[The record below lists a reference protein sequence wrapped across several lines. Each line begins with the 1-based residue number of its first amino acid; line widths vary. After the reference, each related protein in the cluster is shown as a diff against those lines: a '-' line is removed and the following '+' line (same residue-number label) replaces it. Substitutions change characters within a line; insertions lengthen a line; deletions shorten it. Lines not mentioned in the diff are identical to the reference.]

1 MITFDLA
8 VIPVFPPIKS
18 DSKLKLAEP
27 GWNYMINIDN
37 VNIIERVGCPID
49 KIQNELDI
57 HVFVFENCLF
67 SFVVSLQK

>member
-37 VNIIERVGCPID
+37 VNIILSDPPLKEWDVQLTR
-49 KIQNELDI
+49 
-57 HVFVFENCLF
+57 
-67 SFVVSLQK
+67 S